1 MLSLRTRFFSL
12 GLLAMVTLVTP
23 AFGQSDAGPAPTLA
37 ATPGPT
43 PGPAPSS
50 PLPPLPIIDRI
61 IFAKLHAG
69 IVFSE
74 TSDDDGH
81 GGQVHGQAICHCTVD
96 ALWAVLTHHANFVEF
111 VPRVTQMEV
120 SLHTDHGE
128 RALQTIDASISTV
141 KYALD
146 YEWDAAARHIAF
158 HLVEDVPHDI
168 KAVHGEWQMWP
179 IDHGKAVLVDYRAI
193 IDTGRQI
200 PSFIKSYLAD
210 RGVKD
215 NLEAM
220 CLRAEGKPS
229 NK

>member
-1 MLSLRTRFFSL
+1 MPSLRTRSSAL

-23 AFGQSDAGPAPTLA
+23 ASAQDDAGCPPAVA
-37 ATPGPT
+37 AK
-43 PGPAPSS
+43 PAAAASLTPSS
-50 PLPPLPIIDRI
+50 NLPPLPVIDRI

-74 TSDDDGH
+74 ASDDDGH
-81 GGQVHGQAICHCTVD
+81 GGQVHGQAICHCNID

-120 SLHTDHGE
+120 TRHTDHGE
-128 RALQTIDASISTV
+128 RALQTIDASISNV

-146 YEWDAAARHIAF
+146 YEGDPAARHIAF
-158 HLVEDVPHDI
+158 LLAEDVPHDL
-168 KAVHGEWQMWP
+168 KAVRGDWQMWP
-179 IDHGKAVLVDYRAI
+179 IDHGAATLIEYRAVV
-193 IDTGRQI
+193 DTGRQI
-200 PSFIKSYLAD
+200 PSFIKNYLAD

-215 NLEAM
+215 NMQAM
-220 CLRAEGKPS
+220 CSRAEGKPS